1 MQRPARVDNALVKA
15 VARGRLWFEQLAAG
29 EMTSLEAIADRERVS
44 ARYVSRL
51 LPLAFLA
58 PDIVDQILQGRHPA
72 DLSAARLTNRLDLP
86 LDWAHQRELIG
97 A

>member
-1 MQRPARVDNALVKA
+1 
-15 VARGRLWFEQLAAG
+15 
-29 EMTSLEAIADRERVS
+29 MTSLEAIADRERVS

>member
-1 MQRPARVDNALVKA
+1 
-15 VARGRLWFEQLAAG
+15 
-29 EMTSLEAIADRERVS
+29 VS

-72 DLSAARLTNRLDLP
+72 DLSAAGPTNRLGLP
-86 LDWAHQRELIG
+86 LDGAHQRAPIG

>member
-1 MQRPARVDNALVKA
+1 MKALV
-15 VARGRLWFEQLAAG
+15 RGRIWFEQLTAG
-29 EMTSLEAIADRERVS
+29 EMASLQAIADREGVS

-58 PDIVDQILQGRHPA
+58 PDIVELILQGHHPV

-86 LDWAHQRELIG
+86 LDWAEQRARIG